1 MEQKGKG
8 EVSST
13 VGDGSQVSR
22 RTFIQSLGLSA
33 AAAGALSSSTTAT
46 TETHVDKSAIRILGP
61 DPVSLSLTVNGKQH
75 RLKVDPATMLLEV
88 LREHLNLIG
97 AKEICGRGTC
107 GGCLVLLGGTL
118 VSSCMMLAV
127 DAIGQEVTT
136 IESMASNGK
145 LDPLQESFL
154 RHDALQC
161 GYCTPG
167 MLIAARALLVENPQ
181 PTLDEIKREMSGN
194 FCRCG
199 SHSNV
204 FNAILEASGQSPIQ
218 DSGGV
223 R

>member
-1 MEQKGKG
+1 MDQIDDREDH
-8 EVSST
+8 SST
-13 VGDGSQVSR
+13 EGGSQVSR

-33 AAAGALSSSTTAT
+33 AAAGALSSSPTAT
-46 TETHVDKSAIRILGP
+46 AETHARWNRTRILGP
-61 DPVSLSLTVNGKQH
+61 EPVTVTLSVNWQKHQLTI
-75 RLKVDPATMLLEV
+75 DPATTLLEM

-97 AKEICGRGTC
+97 AKEICGRGAC
-107 GGCLVLLGGTL
+107 GGCLVLMGGIP
-118 VSSCMMLAV
+118 VSSCMTLAV

-136 IESMASNGK
+136 VESMAVSGT

-167 MLIAARALLVENPQ
+167 MLIAARALLDENPQ

-204 FNAILEASGQSPIQ
+204 FNAILEASGQSPMQ
-218 DSGGV
+218 DSGGAQ
-223 R
+223 